1 MRFRIPIRDLHDQ
14 LRQSL
19 GPLAIWR
26 PKSYIALVACSVFFE
41 HRWSVWVGSWCP
53 GAGLPSGLSHREWV
67 GTNPRTP
74 LREGRAFLTKEVAM
88 AGRKRKRARQRTA
101 RYRAKQRGENVPK
114 FPRGT
119 PANPDSF
126 HCRMES
132 ALRPWERVDEDL
144 KERIRAKRRQ
154 ILLAGGTWGDEE
166 EEKLRNTWAG
176 RIEKAKAEELEQFG
190 SLLDLLQTPAEAGS

>member
-1 MRFRIPIRDLHDQ
+1 M
-14 LRQSL
+14 
-19 GPLAIWR
+19 
-26 PKSYIALVACSVFFE
+26 
-41 HRWSVWVGSWCP
+41 
-53 GAGLPSGLSHREWV
+53 
-67 GTNPRTP
+67 
-74 LREGRAFLTKEVAM
+74 
-88 AGRKRKRARQRTA
+88 
-101 RYRAKQRGENVPK
+101 PK

-166 EEKLRNTWAG
+166 EE
-176 RIEKAKAEELEQFG
+176 EKVNK
-190 SLLDLLQTPAEAGS
+190 DLSYSD